1 MDWVVA
7 GTLIAACGVA
17 TALVAQLGRA
27 LARFERQVVRQ
38 TELAYTVETLTGAV
52 GELKTDVRELK
63 DVLKNGLNMR
73 LERLDNAL
81 RMQEEHCKANVGRIN
96 DRLDRIER

>member
-7 GTLIAACGVA
+7 GTFIAALGVA
-17 TALVAQLGRA
+17 IAFVAQLSRA
-27 LARFERQVVRQ
+27 LTRFERQTIRQ

-52 GELKTDVRELK
+52 HELKTDVHELK
-63 DVLKNGLNMR
+63 DILKNGLNMR
-73 LERLDNAL
+73 LERLDSAL

-96 DRLDRIER
+96 DRLDRMER